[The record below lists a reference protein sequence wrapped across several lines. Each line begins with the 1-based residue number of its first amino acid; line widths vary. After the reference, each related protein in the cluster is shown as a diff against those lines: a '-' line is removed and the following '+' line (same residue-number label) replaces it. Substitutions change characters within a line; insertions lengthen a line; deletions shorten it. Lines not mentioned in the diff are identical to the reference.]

1 MLGFFMPKDDVF
13 FDRFN
18 QIALLITEATQR
30 LKSMIE
36 EGGSFEEHAR
46 YIKDLEHQS
55 DEHIHFAFQ
64 HLHKTFVTP
73 FDRQHIHKLCK
84 RLDDIL
90 DLTEAAAT
98 RIELYRPKE
107 MKQEAL
113 ELSAILVD
121 CSKNVAEMVGLLRD
135 IKKNTGRIN
144 ELSGVIHKLETEAD
158 DVRRRGLARLF
169 QEEEDTR
176 ELIKW
181 RSILEHIERATD
193 RAEGVANVVEAIV
206 LENS

>member
-1 MLGFFMPKDDVF
+1 MLGFFMPKDDIF
-13 FDRFN
+13 FERFN
-18 QIALLITEATQR
+18 KVARLLIEASER
-30 LKSMIE
+30 LGVMLN
-36 EGGSFEEHAR
+36 EGGSFSEHAR
-46 YIKDLEHQS
+46 FIKGLERES
-55 DEHIHFAFQ
+55 DEHVHFTFQ

-73 FDRQHIHKLCK
+73 FDRQHIHKLVK

-107 MKQEAL
+107 MKEEAK
-113 ELSAILVD
+113 ELTALLTECV
-121 CSKNVAEMVGLLRD
+121 KNIAEMVGLLKD
-135 IKKNTGRIN
+135 LKKNTGRIN
-144 ELSGVIHKLETEAD
+144 EISVEIHRLETAAD
-158 DVRRRGLARLF
+158 DVRRKGIARLF

-181 RSILEHIERATD
+181 RSIFEHVERATD
-193 RAEGVANVVEAIV
+193 RCEAVANIVEAIV

>member
-1 MLGFFMPKDDVF
+1 MLGFFMPKDDLF
-13 FDRFN
+13 FERFN
-18 QIALLITEATQR
+18 QIALLITEATVR
-30 LKSMIE
+30 LKTMLD
-36 EGGSFEEHAR
+36 EGGSFEEHAKH
-46 YIKDLEHQS
+46 IKGLERQS
-55 DEHIHFAFQ
+55 DQHIHEAFK

-98 RIELYRPKE
+98 RVELYLPKE
-107 MKQEAL
+107 MKQEGK

-121 CSKNVAEMVGLLRD
+121 CAKNVAEMVGLLKD
-135 IKKNTGRIN
+135 IKKNTERIN
-144 ELSGVIHKLETEAD
+144 ELSGNVHKLETEAD
-158 DVRRRGLARLF
+158 DVRRKALARLF
-169 QEEEDTR
+169 KEEEDTR

-193 RAEGVANVVEAIV
+193 RCEGVANVVEAIV

>member
-1 MLGFFMPKDDVF
+1 MLGFFMPKDDLF
-13 FDRFN
+13 FERFN
-18 QIALLITEATQR
+18 QIALLITEATAR
-30 LKSMIE
+30 LKTMLD
-36 EGGSFEEHAR
+36 EGASFEEHAKH
-46 YIKDLEHQS
+46 IKALERQS
-55 DEHIHFAFQ
+55 DEHIHAAFQ

-98 RIELYRPKE
+98 RIELYLPRE
-107 MKQEAL
+107 MNQDAR
-113 ELSAILVD
+113 ELSVILVE
-121 CSKNVAEMVGLLRD
+121 CVKNVAEMVVLLKD
-135 IKKNTGRIN
+135 VKKHTERIN
-144 ELSGVIHKLETEAD
+144 ELSGEIHRLETLAD
-158 DVRRRGLARLF
+158 DVRRKAIARLF
-169 QEEEDTR
+169 REEDDTR

-193 RAEGVANVVEAIV
+193 RCEGVANVVEAIV